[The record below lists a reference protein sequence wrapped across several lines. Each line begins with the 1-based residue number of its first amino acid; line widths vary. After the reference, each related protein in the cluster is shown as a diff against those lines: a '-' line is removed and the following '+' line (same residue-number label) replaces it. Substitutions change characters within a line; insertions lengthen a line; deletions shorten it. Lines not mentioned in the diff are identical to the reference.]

1 MDGKTVLLMLIGGG
15 VAAYLA
21 YSLAKGGSTGAP
33 ASTAGE
39 GGEQALP
46 PAVVDYGYD
55 PGYQNP
61 GGGLTGFGLGA
72 LGDSTLCRVAPSLCS
87 WYNPAF
93 VPRPVPGQLLW

>member
-46 PAVVDYGYD
+46 PAVVDYG
-55 PGYQNP
+55 QNV
-61 GGGLTGFGLGA
+61 GGLPGFGLGE
-72 LGDSTLCRVAPSLCS
+72 LGQDALCRVAPSLCS